1 MTVHF
6 RRLRTHTEDCTVE
19 DPPPYQTGYADAPE
33 PPLTT
38 EELVAA
44 AHANR
49 QGILYDRGD
58 QLLRKL
64 PEMLR
69 DLADLILGGKM
80 NAGEIA
86 YALAALIDS
95 IENAPT
101 DTRSRQH

>member
-6 RRLRTHTEDCTVE
+6 RRLRTRTEDCTVE
-19 DPPPYQTGYADAPE
+19 DPPPYHTGPTDSVE
-33 PPLTT
+33 PHLTT
-38 EELVAA
+38 EALVAQ
-44 AHANR
+44 AHASR

-80 NAGEIA
+80 NAEEIA
-86 YALAALIDS
+86 YALAACRI
-95 IENAPT
+95 
-101 DTRSRQH
+101 